1 MAERNAVEAQ
11 FRGLLEA
18 APDAMVI
25 TDREGRIVLV
35 NAQTERQF
43 GWRRDELLGRLVE
56 VLMPERFRGAH
67 PGHRTEYFHT
77 PRTRPM
83 GAGRLELWG
92 LRRDGTEFP
101 AEISLSPLESP
112 TGRFAITAIR
122 DVSERK
128 KAEDERARLHAQ
140 LETTLRELEA
150 TYERAKELEQLKTQ
164 FFANVSHELRTPLA
178 LILGP
183 AESLLASETTPATR
197 RGLDVIV
204 RNARTLAK
212 HVNDLLEIARLE
224 AGKTGLDRRPA
235 DVSALAARVASHF
248 EALAAARFVG
258 FAVEVAPGLVHAID
272 AGMIERVLFNLLSN
286 AFKFTPSAGQ
296 VRLSLRAGEAAGATA
311 DAGFHVE
318 VADSGPGVPRSASAC
333 SPASRGARARR
344 PGGRAGPGSG
354 SRSSRTS
361 SSCTAAASSSAPPR
375 RAAPASRS
383 TSPRRRSRRSRPR
396 RPPGARTSTPS
407 R

>member
-1 MAERNAVEAQ
+1 MAEREGVEAQ

-25 TDREGRIVLV
+25 TDGQGRILLV
-35 NAQTERQF
+35 NAQAEKAF
-43 GWRRDELLGRLVE
+43 GWRRDELLGQPVE
-56 VLMPERFRGAH
+56 VLMPERFRSAH
-67 PGHRTEYFHT
+67 PGHRTEYFHA

-112 TGRFAITAIR
+112 SGRFAITAIR
-122 DVSERK
+122 DVSERR

-140 LETTLRELEA
+140 LESTLRELEA
-150 TYERAKELEQLKTQ
+150 AYEHATEVERLKTQ

-183 AESLLASETTPATR
+183 AEGLLATETSPATR
-197 RGLDVIV
+197 RGLDVII

-212 HVNDLLEIARLE
+212 HVNDLLEVSRLD
-224 AGKTGLDRRPA
+224 AGKTGLDRRPV
-235 DVSALAARVASHF
+235 DVSALTARVASHF
-248 EALAAARFVG
+248 EALAAARNVA
-258 FAVEVAPGLVHAID
+258 FAVEVAPALLHAVD

-286 AFKFTPSAGQ
+286 AFKFTPAAGR
-296 VRLSLRAGEAAGATA
+296 VRLSLRAGEAEGAPA

-318 VADSGPGVPRSASAC
+318 VADSGPGVPAGERERVFA
-333 SPASRGARARR
+333 RFARAR
-344 PGGRAGPGSG
+344 GP
-354 SRSSRTS
+354 
-361 SSCTAAASSSAPPR
+361 
-375 RAAPASRS
+375 
-383 TSPRRRSRRSRPR
+383 
-396 RPPGARTSTPS
+396 
-407 R
+407 